1 MKALLVSVLA
11 VFLFLTV
18 PHAAHA
24 EGEILTTEKMITVDL
39 GSQLLTAWE
48 NGQIQHQTKISSGM
62 WLTPTVK
69 GSFRTYYKT
78 PLQDMKGPSPYKKL
92 YPSGKYLTKNVPHI
106 MYFYQ
111 GYAIHGAY
119 WHNSFGS
126 PASHG
131 CVNVPLASAEWL
143 YNWAPQG
150 TRIEIF

>member
-1 MKALLVSVLA
+1 MRYILTLILSIAFLLI
-11 VFLFLTV
+11 T

-24 EGEILTTEKMITVDL
+24 SDILTTEKLITVDL
-39 GSQLLTAWE
+39 GSQSLTAWE
-48 NGQIQHQTKISSGM
+48 NGQVQHQTKISSGM

-78 PLQDMKGPSPYKKL
+78 PLQDMKGPSPYKKM

-106 MYFYQ
+106 MYFYE

-119 WHNSFGS
+119 WHNSFGA

-143 YNWAPQG
+143 YNWAPVG

>member
-1 MKALLVSVLA
+1 MRYI
-11 VFLFLTV
+11 LTLILSIAFIFIT

-24 EGEILTTEKMITVDL
+24 SDILTTEKLITVDL
-39 GSQLLTAWE
+39 GSQSLTAWE
-48 NGQIQHQTKISSGM
+48 NGQVQHQTKISSGM